1 MRSSPFKYARRST
14 RNEGKVMTHKLERP
28 MFENLWAAENFNAR
42 ELQAQTGQSSSNCAA
57 EALKEL
63 LNNALDAAR
72 WQA

>member
-1 MRSSPFKYARRST
+1 
-14 RNEGKVMTHKLERP
+14 VMTHKLERP